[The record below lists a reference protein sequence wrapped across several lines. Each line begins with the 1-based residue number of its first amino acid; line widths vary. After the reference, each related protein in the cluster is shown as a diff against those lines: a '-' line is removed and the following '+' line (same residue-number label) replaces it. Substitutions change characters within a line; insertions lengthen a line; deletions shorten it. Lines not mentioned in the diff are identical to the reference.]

1 MNQDRDGKG
10 TYHRPVMVQ
19 EVADLFRPLE
29 EGVVID
35 ATYGGGGHT
44 TRLLEE
50 LGERVRIIGI
60 DRDGDATVRAQSRG
74 HHVLAGDFRDLGA
87 LLADVGIWE
96 IAGIL
101 FDFGVSSHQLDTVER
116 GFSYHSDAPLDMRM
130 DPSRGRTAADL
141 VNDLPI
147 SDLERIIRVLGE
159 DKNSLRIARAIAA
172 ARPLTTTT
180 QLADVV
186 AASVPARDRRA
197 GHPARKTFQAIRIA
211 VNDELEAIRVGLDAA
226 IDMLA
231 PAGRCVAI
239 SYHSLEDRIVKRR
252 FADGS
257 RGCVCPP
264 GMPVCGCGAAPELR
278 LLTHGA
284 LRPSEAE
291 VATNPRS
298 RSARLRAAEK
308 ARAA

>member
-1 MNQDRDGKG
+1 MNQDRNGEG

-87 LLADVGIWE
+87 LLADVGIRE
-96 IAGIL
+96 ITGIL

-130 DPSRGRTAADL
+130 DPSRGRTAADI
-141 VNDLPI
+141 VNDLPV

-180 QLADVV
+180 ELSDVV

>member
-172 ARPLTTTT
+172 SRPLTTTT

-211 VNDELEAIRVGLDAA
+211 VNDELEAIRLGLDAA

>member
-1 MNQDRDGKG
+1 MNQDRNGEG
-10 TYHRPVMVQ
+10 TYHRPVMVR

-87 LLADVGIWE
+87 LLADVGIRE
-96 IAGIL
+96 ITGIL

-130 DPSRGRTAADL
+130 DPSRGRTAADI
-141 VNDLPI
+141 VNDLPV

-211 VNDELEAIRVGLDAA
+211 VNDELEAIRLGLDAA

-252 FADGS
+252 FADGA

-278 LLTHGA
+278 LLTPGA
-284 LRPSEAE
+284 LRPSDAE

>member
-87 LLADVGIWE
+87 LLADVGIRE
-96 IAGIL
+96 ITGIL

-130 DPSRGRTAADL
+130 DPSRGRTAADI
-141 VNDLPI
+141 VNDLPV

-180 QLADVV
+180 ELSDVV

-252 FADGS
+252 FADGA

-278 LLTHGA
+278 LLTPGA
-284 LRPSEAE
+284 LRPSDAE

>member
-130 DPSRGRTAADL
+130 DPSRGRTTADL

-172 ARPLTTTT
+172 SRPLTTTT

-211 VNDELEAIRVGLDAA
+211 VNDELEAIRLGLDAA

>member
-1 MNQDRDGKG
+1 MNQDRNGEG
-10 TYHRPVMVQ
+10 TYHRPVMVR

-141 VNDLPI
+141 VNDLPV

-172 ARPLTTTT
+172 SRPLTTTT

-211 VNDELEAIRVGLDAA
+211 VNDELEAIRLGLDAA

>member
-1 MNQDRDGKG
+1 MNQDRNGEG
-10 TYHRPVMVQ
+10 TYHRPVMVR

-87 LLADVGIWE
+87 LLADVGIRE
-96 IAGIL
+96 ITGIL

-130 DPSRGRTAADL
+130 DPSRGRTAADI
-141 VNDLPI
+141 VNDLPV

-180 QLADVV
+180 ELSDVV

-252 FADGS
+252 FADGA

-278 LLTHGA
+278 LLTPGA
-284 LRPSEAE
+284 LRPSDAE